1 MVKIQQIKIRCMY
14 VWSSPTHLGMMRRCK
29 LTIWWRWATTNHVI
43 LCTESKLMQKEDF
56 PFLFNHLQDLL
67 KHGHFT
73 RNLEHAR
80 LLEAELLFGFL
91 EQNPKC
97 LVAQVLG
104 WDDKSLELLPN
115 TNGKKPFRHDVVLMS
130 SGNIWEG
137 ECSLEELDAS
147 AAIAA
152 WSSRVGC
159 DSWWWIGNG
168 SVVVFRGIC

>member
-1 MVKIQQIKIRCMY
+1 
-14 VWSSPTHLGMMRRCK
+14 
-29 LTIWWRWATTNHVI
+29 
-43 LCTESKLMQKEDF
+43 MQEEDF

-67 KHGHFT
+67 KHRHLT

-80 LLEAELLFGFL
+80 LLEPELLLGFP

-104 WDDKSLELLPN
+104 WDDKPLELLAN
-115 TNGKKPFRHDVVLMS
+115 TNGEKPFWDGVALMS
-130 SGNIWEG
+130 RRDVCEG

-152 WSSRVGC
+152 WSCSSSG
-159 DSWWWIGNG
+159 G
-168 SVVVFRGIC
+168 